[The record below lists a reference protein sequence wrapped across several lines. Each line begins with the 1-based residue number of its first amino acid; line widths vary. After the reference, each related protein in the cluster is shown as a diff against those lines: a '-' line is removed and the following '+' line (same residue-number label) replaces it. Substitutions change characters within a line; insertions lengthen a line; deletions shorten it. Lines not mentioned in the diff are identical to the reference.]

1 MPSSALLVLEV
12 CISGVILF
20 KVRTRSRLL
29 LPLAVIF
36 LIESLAQPVMSMQSA
51 TGGRITSA
59 PAQNTAADLAAS
71 KEDFRRLQ
79 LETNRQMIEAMQTGF
94 GGRDPAMRDLM
105 SIDSRTVN
113 ELVPN
118 FANAPID
125 ADPFFMRSQNWVD
138 NNQVVKDYAVVSDNR
153 STEILLPS
161 SQRKLVLDLPLR
173 SVIATDEYLLF
184 TLHPES
190 DLFDRLAGVRNSE
203 GEGLFVIETALLAHH
218 AQKKTPVPVFFLPIM
233 GKGWR
238 TGVKAMQIVQG
249 DILAVSNS
257 TEVIPFLMKDIREM
271 IQISKINLDISVMI
285 SLTKLGADG
294 KVADERLMPAPGS
307 TSLLGLVVTGL
318 DTTRPG
324 YNFFRDFKA
333 LAASNTSTFSNR
345 SLVAKMAKL
354 FIQQANAQS
363 GEDPVTTA
371 IKRTAVF
378 GSIVAITI
386 VTAFALKYKSP
397 AVRQRLDDIRKYRHA
412 LDPKTV
418 DAEKMRGLRDFLR
431 IEGSILASIAQFP
444 LITPGIAVQYFVD
457 RHMPNLGAGDH
468 TLMRKVLN
476 QTIYPNLRHFGKVSV
491 NEKVTLLGTGYAAT
505 AGIGM
510 GYLHY
515 YHLLP
520 AFISAVS
527 PSLPDG
533 LSLALNESFSESNR
547 QTQAMLFTNLL
558 VGASIGI
565 LRGPADFTM
574 DAKSQVVE
582 ELYARVDNDLRR
594 LGINPDDP
602 KVQSRREEMREAL
615 VNLTLVQKGLPSTAE
630 ILFDTMSLYSSIA
643 KARGF
648 ATPTNAT
655 LLANLNPLAYETAPV
670 EKEKDGKIK
679 IVDGDPMLQEGNF
692 ILTSRRGLLPSVL
705 DRALAQAKAWH
716 QLNPSP
722 DTENA
727 LRLVERMISDSERLR
742 LALPKAA
749 RALLRY
755 MEEPSLL
762 TNNADP
768 AKKAVRDADLK
779 RLQDGI
785 REINTRA
792 LAFRQLIVM
801 SNYEG
806 PTEYTARYLPVSWTK
821 DYGSGATNMA
831 VLYLRQALASQLD
844 GSNVDNIV
852 AKSEDILRFK
862 NRAQSEAVAEMQK
875 QRPELANMSEAE
887 ILADANLRAEVLQR
901 ANISAKHLG
910 EEQRALEAADKF
922 KPADGWINDFR
933 HRSALHRAEARL
945 ARYSLE
951 NSEKPEMLS
960 KENLEA
966 RLREFYTYESG
977 KQIGLRIQGLSPERD
992 MNRRGDGTAPWQSEN
1007 AKYETMLKEIQEKTE
1022 ILVKRQTETV
1032 NVRTYIAKLS
1042 PLDQTRL
1049 KMQFHAS
1056 VFLSAYRDATTM
1068 TDIVSAVDSAQPGM
1082 TQVLRQALTRQ
1093 TEKDLQTLENLEA
1106 SRTNGFDRKLTQIR
1120 RTVVSVTAGTINRG
1134 LRVVDSMFND
1144 QSIDRGAL
1152 GVIQR
1157 RVPFAEEFVSAN
1169 IRNLKFWPVAF
1180 SVSWAWSHFALGT
1193 GIGYSFWVTSILT
1206 QGIFVMMPVQW
1217 LFRNYRMQSFKPYDS
1232 NKPGWAGVFHLG
1244 GKYGIA
1250 ETLGYAVTF
1259 IAIMPAVLLTTEVG
1273 KLLTERIGTPLAQ
1286 SMQSFSFT
1294 EVSAVAVTGLLS
1306 YIAGSK
1312 VYEKWKMKRTFG
1324 RLSAFDEMRSN
1335 DARAT
1340 QDASK
1345 GAPIRSCELI
1355 FVPVAP

>member
-1 MPSSALLVLEV
+1 M
-12 CISGVILF
+12 LF
-20 KVRTRSRLL
+20 MAT
-29 LPLAVIF
+29 IF
-36 LIESLAQPVMSMQSA
+36 LVESVAQPVMSMQSS
-51 TGGRITSA
+51 TGGRITIA
-59 PAQNTAADLAAS
+59 PSHVQNATTVPDEAKA
-71 KEDFRRLQ
+71 DFRKLQ
-79 LETNRQMIEAMQTGF
+79 TETNRQVIEAMKTGF

-105 SIDSRTVN
+105 SIDVAGMPGMI
-113 ELVPN
+113 PN

-138 NNQVVKDYAVVSDNR
+138 SNQVVKDFGIIGDNR
-153 STEILLPS
+153 STEILVPNS
-161 SQRKLVLDLPLR
+161 RRKLVLDVPLR
-173 SVIATDEYLLF
+173 SLIATDEYLFF
-184 TLHPES
+184 TLHPQS
-190 DLFDRLAGVRNSE
+190 DLFDRLSGVQNSE

-218 AQKKTPVPVFFLPIM
+218 AQKKTPVPLHFLPIM
-233 GKGWR
+233 GKGWK
-238 TGVKAMQIVQG
+238 TGVTAMQVVQG

-271 IQISKINLDISVMI
+271 IQLSKINLDISVMI
-285 SLTKLGADG
+285 SLTKRGSDG

-307 TSLLGLVVTGL
+307 TALLGLVVTGL
-318 DTTRPG
+318 DTSRPG
-324 YNFFRDFKA
+324 YNFFRDF
-333 LAASNTSTFSNR
+333 R
-345 SLVAKMAKL
+345 SLSANVKPRFENVASRSLIMKVVNL
-354 FIQQANAQS
+354 FKIQQANAQS
-363 GEDPVTTA
+363 GEDPVTIA
-371 IKRTAVF
+371 IKRTMVF
-378 GSIVAITI
+378 GSIVGITI
-386 VTAFALKYKSP
+386 VTAFALKYKSQ
-397 AVRQRLDDIRKYRHA
+397 AVRQRLDEIRKYRRA
-412 LDPKTV
+412 LDPATV
-418 DAEKMRGLRDFLR
+418 DAEKMRGVRDFLR

-457 RHMPNLGAGDH
+457 RHMPNLGSGDH

-510 GYLHY
+510 GALHY
-515 YHLLP
+515 YYLLP
-520 AFISAVS
+520 MFIGAVS

-533 LSLALNESFSESNR
+533 LSYALNESFSSENR
-547 QTQAMLFTNLL
+547 NTQAMLFTNLL

-648 ATPTNAT
+648 ATPNNDT
-655 LLANLNPLAYETAPV
+655 LVANLNPLAADSAPYE
-670 EKEKDGKIK
+670 KDKDGKIK
-679 IVDGDPMLQEGNF
+679 IGVDGKPIIQEGNF

-716 QLNPSP
+716 QLNPSA
-722 DTENA
+722 DTEKA
-727 LRLVERMISDSERLR
+727 LRLVEHMISDSERLR
-742 LALPKAA
+742 NVLPKAA
-749 RALLRY
+749 RTLLRY

-762 TNNADP
+762 TDNADP
-768 AKKAVRDADLK
+768 VKKAARDADLK
-779 RLQDGI
+779 RLQDGL

-821 DYGSGATNMA
+821 DYGSSATNMA

-844 GSNVDNIV
+844 GANVDNIV
-852 AKSEDILRFK
+852 AKSEDITRY
-862 NRAQSEAVAEMQK
+862 RYRGQSEAVAEMQK
-875 QRPELANMSEAE
+875 QRPELANMTEAA

-901 ANISAKHLG
+901 ANIQAKHLG
-910 EEQRALEAADKF
+910 EEQRAEEAAERY
-922 KPADGWINDFR
+922 KPDSGWIDQFR
-933 HRSALHRAEARL
+933 HRGALNRAEARL

-951 NSEKPEMLS
+951 NSDKPEMLS

-977 KQIGLRIQGLSPERD
+977 KQIGLRIQGLSADSD
-992 MNRRGDGTAPWQSEN
+992 MNRRGAGTAPWQSEN

-1022 ILVKRQTETV
+1022 LLVSRQLETV
-1032 NVRTYIAKLS
+1032 NVKTYMAKLS
-1042 PLDQTRL
+1042 STDQTRL

-1056 VFLSAYRDATTM
+1056 VFLAGYRDATTM
-1068 TDIVSAVDSAQPGM
+1068 TDVVHAVDSAQPGM

-1093 TEKDLQTLENLEA
+1093 TEKDLKTLEDLEA
-1106 SRTNGFDRKLTQIR
+1106 ERTNRFDKKLTQIR
-1120 RTVVSVTAGTINRG
+1120 RRVVSVTASTVNRG
-1134 LRVVDSMFND
+1134 LRIVDSMFND
-1144 QSIDRGAL
+1144 QAVDRGAL

-1157 RVPFAEEFVSAN
+1157 RVPFAEELVSAN

-1206 QGIFVMMPVQW
+1206 QGIFVMLPVQW
-1217 LFRNYRMQSFKPYDS
+1217 LFRNYRMQAFKPYDS
-1232 NKPGWAGVFHLG
+1232 NKPGWKGVFHLG

-1273 KLLTERIGTPLAQ
+1273 QLLTQRIGTPLTQ

-1294 EVSAVAVTGLLS
+1294 EVSAVALTGLLS

-1312 VYEKWKMKRTFG
+1312 VYEQWKMKRTFA
-1324 RLSAFDEMRSN
+1324 RLTAFEDKAKSTEAV
-1335 DARAT
+1335 D
-1340 QDASK
+1340 K
-1345 GAPIRSCELI
+1345 GGAPVLSCERMFI
-1355 FVPVAP
+1355 PVAH